1 LMVEIELVPVTVDDV
16 HEVVGEG
23 VRLLVVVHVT

>member
-1 LMVEIELVPVTVDDV
+1 LVVEVELFSIAVDDV
-16 HEVVGEG
+16 HEVVREG